1 MGKKEGRGDF
11 KILSLILDIL
21 ELHMK
26 SKKKINL
33 VGGGNILFKA
43 IERGVSHV
51 FYKLVVEF
59 LLSFKLLFK
68 VLKSSNYFLKY
79 DWSKSGSITGSLWE
93 GKIKTAKKDY
103 FI

>member
-21 ELHMK
+21 KLHMK

-33 VGGGNILFKA
+33 VGGGNIFFKA

-59 LLSFKLLFK
+59 LLSFKLLFS
-68 VLKSSNYFLKY
+68 VLKYSIYFFE
-79 DWSKSGSITGSLWE
+79 I
-93 GKIKTAKKDY
+93 
-103 FI
+103 